1 MNDSLPAELK
11 FRENIGPGLRGEK
24 MLTYAIWHG
33 FLAAQPLDLFVE
45 IDHNQLTQYWNLPI
59 FSVNGMSCSWSFSLT
74 TDRAC
79 CHKGL
84 LTRISPGSH
93 YEHETKGK

>member
-1 MNDSLPAELK
+1 MSLTLLRTLLPQKSAPLGHIFALPVMNDSLPTELK

-45 IDHNQLTQYWNLPI
+45 IDHNQLPQYCNLPI
-59 FSVNGMSCSWSFSLT
+59 FSVNGM
-74 TDRAC
+74 
-79 CHKGL
+79 
-84 LTRISPGSH
+84 
-93 YEHETKGK
+93 

>member
-45 IDHNQLTQYWNLPI
+45 IDHNQLTQYCNLPI
-59 FSVNGMSCSWSFSLT
+59 FSVNGMSFLGVLALQQT
-74 TDRAC
+74 
-79 CHKGL
+79 GL
-84 LTRISPGSH
+84 AV
-93 YEHETKGK
+93 TKGC